1 MGEGSFREY
10 DVVAFHAKQA
20 DTSTWHPYS
29 RDPFDLDGTRSSN
42 HMRLQSFN
50 RGPEKES

>member
-10 DVVAFHAKQA
+10 DVAAFHAKQA
-20 DTSTWHPYS
+20 TWHPYF
-29 RDPFDLDGTRSSN
+29 RDPFDLDGTRSIN